1 MHQRLF
7 ALCSPCSGAHI
18 YRCANPI
25 FRRVDMRRLIY
36 FLLLISAFGQAQ
48 GPPTVRDTY
57 VLAGKPRVVSLKDN
71 LIVVVCKPEY
81 DAWLKDQK
89 PPALSLYMNG
99 LLMKGPEAARPMP
112 GTDEQ
117 VKQVRDAVKADC
129 AKESDDAFSTA
140 KKDAEE
146 KAAAAKT
153 AADKAVS
160 EPDATKKAALKEASD
175 KADMTAKEAA
185 TKAASVKAGAQQ
197 KYVTMLYH
205 LDSQY
210 VTKPETK
217 EPWIRLL
224 ERPWQSGGD
233 VTISVGPADG
243 SPWPS
248 TAAIPFERINLGW
261 LAGWAALFLIAIILF
276 VKYARRSDIIRDP
289 GELPAPP
296 PGIPPQMKA
305 YSLART
311 QMAFWTFLVS
321 GALAFLFLVTWNENT
336 ISSGVLVLIGIS
348 FGTTLMAATAD
359 RVAPTATDVTV
370 AEKDAADKSAAAREA
385 ADKAAA
391 ETDATKKPAADKEA
405 ADKAFAAKYAA
416 DKAASLK
423 AGISQIP
430 QPTKGFLADLL
441 TEGTG
446 PSFHRYQMV
455 LFTVILAVIFVAK
468 TASTLVM
475 PEFDT
480 TLLGL
485 MGISSGTYLGFK
497 LQGK

>member
-1 MHQRLF
+1 
-7 ALCSPCSGAHI
+7 
-18 YRCANPI
+18 
-25 FRRVDMRRLIY
+25 MRKLTY
-36 FLLLISAFGQAQ
+36 FFLLTSAFGQAQ

-57 VLAGKPRVVSLKDN
+57 VLTGSPRVVSLKDD
-71 LIVVVCKPEY
+71 LVVVVCKTEY
-81 DAWLKDQK
+81 DTWLKDQK

-99 LLMKGPEAARPMP
+99 LLMKGLEAARPAP
-112 GTDEQ
+112 AADEQ
-117 VKQVRDAVKADC
+117 VNTTDEVKSVCKKQ
-129 AKESDDAFSTA
+129 SDDSVSAA
-140 KKDAEE
+140 KKDADE
-146 KAAAAKT
+146 KAAAAK
-153 AADKAVS
+153 AAVDKLAVP
-160 EPDATKKAALKEASD
+160 EPDANKKAAVKNASD
-175 KADMTAKEAA
+175 KADVAAKEAA
-185 TKAASVKAGAQQ
+185 TKTAALNAAAQQ
-197 KYVTMLYH
+197 RYVTMRYY
-205 LDSQY
+205 LDSQF

-224 ERPWQSGGD
+224 ERPWQSGGA
-233 VTISVGPADG
+233 VTVSVGPADG

-261 LAGWAALFLIAIILF
+261 LVGWAALFLLAIILF
-276 VKYARRSDIIRDP
+276 VKYAQRSDIIRDS

-296 PGIPPQMKA
+296 PGTPSRMKA

-311 QMAFWTFLVS
+311 QMAVWTFLVA

-336 ISSGVLVLIGIS
+336 ISSGVLVLLGIS

-359 RVAPTATDVTV
+359 QVSPTPAEVTL
-370 AEKDAADKSAAAREA
+370 AEKDAADKAAAADEA
-385 ADKAAA
+385 AKKAAA
-391 ETDATKKPAADKEA
+391 ETNVAKKPVADKEA
-405 ADKAFAAKYAA
+405 ADKTFAAKYAA
-416 DKAASLK
+416 DKVTSLK

-468 TASTLVM
+468 TASALVM